1 MELESLDPR
10 ERLEL
15 LSAYLDGELP
25 ADEAREVTAW
35 LDRHP
40 DALREVERQR
50 RLWDLLGRYPDEP
63 VPAGFSRR
71 VLAEARGGE
80 APRAAAP
87 HVRGGLRLLPRRAWA
102 VAAAALVLAAVGLG
116 VTALRT
122 KDEPEGRK
130 DVLAA
135 IDADFVQHADL
146 ERLVLLS
153 DAQFEALL
161 VEDPDALAD
170 ASLGGGTLGG

>member
-10 ERLEL
+10 ERQEV

-25 ADEAREVTAW
+25 ADEAREVAAW
-35 LDRHP
+35 LERHP

-50 RLWDLLGRYPDEP
+50 RLWDLLGRYADEP

-71 VLAEARGGE
+71 VLDATRAD
-80 APRAAAP
+80 APPAAAAAP
-87 HVRGGLRLLPRRAWA
+87 VPLRLSRRSWA
-102 VAAAALVLAAVGLG
+102 FAAAAVVLASVGLG
-116 VTALRT
+116 LVLRARSEAT
-122 KDEPEGRK
+122 PK

-135 IDADFVQHADL
+135 IDPDFVQHADL
-146 ERLVLLS
+146 ERLALLS

-170 ASLGGGTLGG
+170 ATLGG